1 MNRPSINRRHII
13 SAAVALLIL
22 GTAAVAS
29 AAGESTINPG
39 VRIGEWIYSNVV
51 ALFAPILAVV
61 SLYYLAKR
69 QFTQFLSFA
78 AFAVLVSLFVFGSTE
93 FKDAA
98 VGLTKWII
106 GK

>member
-1 MNRPSINRRHII
+1 MKRRYL
-13 SAAVALLIL
+13 SAGLLVCL
-22 GTAAVAS
+22 VLAVAS
-29 AAGESTINPG
+29 VAFAAGESTINPG
-39 VRIGEWIYSNVV
+39 VRIGEWIYNNVI
-51 ALFAPILAVV
+51 ALFAPILAVI

-78 AFAVLVSLFVFGSTE
+78 AFAVLAALLIFGSTE

-98 VGLTKWII
+98 VGLGKWFI